1 MISIQALND
10 ALVAVVFMIGAA
22 FALTGLMVALAALWQ
37 RHSYRAGIRA
47 VERYLAAASGE
58 TTTADPR

>member
-22 FALTGLMVALAALWQ
+22 LALTAVMVTAAALWE
-37 RHSYRAGIRA
+37 RHLRRAGVRA
-47 VERYLAAASGE
+47 VEQYVAAAAYRAAGRQ
-58 TTTADPR
+58 P